1 MYNNFRIPYHR
12 TQYLALAF
20 EFICFLLGAVG
31 DASSFNST
39 PQFNSGESFH
49 SMNLL
54 FRIESDL
61 RFLFCRGYFGPEL

>member
-1 MYNNFRIPYHR
+1 
-12 TQYLALAF
+12 
-20 EFICFLLGAVG
+20 LLGAVG

-61 RFLFCRGYFGPEL
+61 RFLFCGG

>member
-1 MYNNFRIPYHR
+1 
-12 TQYLALAF
+12 
-20 EFICFLLGAVG
+20 LLGAVG

-54 FRIESDL
+54 FRIETDL